1 MSDDARKHWA
11 QSTGDPVDGAP
22 PGVRPISL
30 DALNYLGVS
39 DEGELYWIDTK
50 VLTAKKQIR
59 LTFWQSFGAIL
70 TVIAAL
76 IAAGA
81 ACISAYADFSAL
93 HVTERSG
100 K

>member
-1 MSDDARKHWA
+1 M
-11 QSTGDPVDGAP
+11 
-22 PGVRPISL
+22 RPISL

-50 VLTAKKQIR
+50 ILTAKKQIR

-76 IAAGA
+76 VAAGA
-81 ACISAYADFSAL
+81 ASVSAYADYVAL
-93 HVTERSG
+93 HVTDRSA